1 MTENTQ
7 TLEEVTVV
15 AVGYGDVRRRDL
27 TGSIGSA
34 NMGDLTKT
42 PVSNIT
48 ESSEDV
54 LPAYRFHPVTVDRE
68 ITLI

>member
-48 ESSEDV
+48 
-54 LPAYRFHPVTVDRE
+54 
-68 ITLI
+68 